1 MDARVC
7 CKAAVR
13 FLEVALA
20 HVPCHPL
27 LALQLFTLADLENA
41 CAQTEGASLSE
52 AVKVMD
58 ECERMICV
66 SYARNSPMRA
76 TAKASAK
83 ELMSRFIEEDPM
95 DAS

>member
-1 MDARVC
+1 MRSHSLVGRAFG
-7 CKAAVR
+7 A
-13 FLEVALA
+13 
-20 HVPCHPL
+20 
-27 LALQLFTLADLENA
+27 NA

-83 ELMSRFIEEDPM
+83 ELMSRFMEEDPM